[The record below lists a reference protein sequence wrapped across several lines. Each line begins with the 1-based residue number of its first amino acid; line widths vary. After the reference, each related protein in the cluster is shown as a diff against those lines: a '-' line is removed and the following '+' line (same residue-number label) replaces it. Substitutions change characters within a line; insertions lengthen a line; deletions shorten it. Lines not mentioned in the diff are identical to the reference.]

1 LALLTSTRVLPA
13 LKPLKKE
20 FQVNNA
26 PHDNP
31 NATPRLRWTRWGGP
45 GLAVLFLAGAGSYAL
60 FTRMAPVSTET
71 PAAEQPGTPSAPG
84 ARAVNAARATAA
96 ATRSAP
102 ALMPAAPAAG
112 AASPANTVPAPSPVA
127 EAAAGQEPT
136 MAQRREAVRQAANT
150 FRHGRFNAFFREE
163 KFLEEFAHGGPAQ
176 LAALKEE
183 LTDPTSL
190 TELPAGTSFMH
201 AKPEAVLERMSM
213 IDMLHSLAPKDP
225 SARDTMV
232 ALLMEPVDSSL
243 SDTAKKGLVGEK
255 FDLLF
260 RLAQLDRQLAV
271 DSYAQLDNPKLKSLL
286 REALLA
292 GLSES
297 GASMDEVKQLTRHL

>member
-1 LALLTSTRVLPA
+1 M
-13 LKPLKKE
+13 
-20 FQVNNA
+20 NA
-26 PHDNP
+26 RHDNQ
-31 NATPRLRWTRWGGP
+31 NATPRLRWSRWGGP
-45 GLAVLFLAGAGSYAL
+45 GLAILVLAGAGSYAL
-60 FTRMAPVSTET
+60 FTRLAPTSGEL
-71 PAAEQPGTPSAPG
+71 PAAGESGTPSTPG
-84 ARAVNAARATAA
+84 ARATNAARGTATGA
-96 ATRSAP
+96 RSAP
-102 ALMPAAPAAG
+102 VSPAAS
-112 AASPANTVPAPSPVA
+112 AASASSPGNTVPSLATASPTTEV
-127 EAAAGQEPT
+127 AAGQEPT
-136 MAQRREAVRQAANT
+136 MAQRREAVRQAANK

-183 LTDPTSL
+183 LTDPTPL
-190 TELPAGTSFMH
+190 AELPAGTSFMH
-201 AKPEAVLERMSM
+201 GKPEAVLERMSM
-213 IDMLHSLAPKDP
+213 IDMLHSLAPKDA

>member
-1 LALLTSTRVLPA
+1 M
-13 LKPLKKE
+13 
-20 FQVNNA
+20 NNA
-26 PHDNP
+26 RHDNP
-31 NATPRLRWTRWGGP
+31 NATPRVRWTRWGGP

-60 FTRMAPVSTET
+60 FPRMAPVSAEA
-71 PAAEQPGTPSAPG
+71 PAAEEPGAPSAPG
-84 ARAVNAARATAA
+84 ARATNAARATAA
-96 ATRSAP
+96 GTRSAP
-102 ALMPAAPAAG
+102 LMPAAAQ
-112 AASPANTVPAPSPVA
+112 ASASSPGNTVPAPAAPALAA
-127 EAAAGQEPT
+127 EAAAEQEPT
-136 MAQRREAVRQAANT
+136 MAQRREAVRQAANK

-183 LTDPTSL
+183 LTDPTTLS
-190 TELPAGTSFMH
+190 ELPEGTSFMH

-271 DSYAQLDNPKLKSLL
+271 DSYTQLDNPKLKSLL
-286 REALLA
+286 REALIA

-297 GASMDEVKQLTRHL
+297 GASMDEVKRLTRHL